1 MKKRYDTDQV
11 NIMANKK
18 TNDWEKIKAEY
29 ITTDIS
35 LRDLADKYGIPMSCV
50 GRRASLEKWSQERK
64 KHKNKVVKEVVQKVQ
79 KSQANELAK
88 KMKTVIGLRGVIDKA
103 LEDADQF
110 SRWIISEGLGD
121 GVSAT
126 TEKVFSKIDMKSI
139 RDAAYALKVLQEIE
153 DRVKGT
159 IDAKDLKQIDI
170 ALQKLELDR
179 ERLELEKK
187 KSAIAAAETDV
198 TVTIEGKVKEWAE

>member
-1 MKKRYDTDQV
+1 MYRKV
-11 NIMANKK
+11 
-18 TNDWEKIKAEY
+18 DWIKIKAEY
-29 ITTDIS
+29 ITTDKGLRQLAEKYNIAMS
-35 LRDLADKYGIPMSCV
+35 LIC
-50 GRRASLEKWSQERK
+50 RRSKQEGWVQERK
-64 KHKNKVVKEVVQKVQ
+64 NHKNRVVKDVVQKIQ

-110 SRWIISEGLGD
+110 ARWIISEGLGD
-121 GVSAT
+121 GMSAT

-187 KSAIAAAETDV
+187 KSSQAAAEKDV
-198 TVTIEGKVKEWAE
+198 TVTIEGKLKEWAE

>member
-1 MKKRYDTDQV
+1 MDKKV
-11 NIMANKK
+11 
-18 TNDWEKIKAEY
+18 DWEKIKAEY

-35 LRDLADKYGIPMSCV
+35 LRDLANKYDVPMSCV
-50 GRRASLEKWSQERK
+50 GRKSSLEKWAHERK
-64 KHKNKVVKEVVQKVQ
+64 KHKNKIVKQVVQKVQ

-126 TEKVFSKIDMKSI
+126 TEKVFSKIDMKAI
-139 RDAAYALKVLQEIE
+139 RDAAYALKVLQDIE
-153 DRVKGT
+153 DRAKGT

-187 KSAIAAAETDV
+187 KSSIAAAETDV
-198 TVTIEGKVKEWAE
+198 TVTIEGKLKEWAE

>member
-1 MKKRYDTDQV
+1 MT
-11 NIMANKK
+11 NKK

-110 SRWIISEGLGD
+110 ARWIISEGLGD
-121 GVSAT
+121 GMSAT

-153 DRVKGT
+153 DRTKGT

-170 ALQKLELDR
+170 ALQKLDLDR

>member
-1 MKKRYDTDQV
+1 MYRKV
-11 NIMANKK
+11 
-18 TNDWEKIKAEY
+18 DWIKIKAEY
-29 ITTDIS
+29 ITTDKGLRQLAEKYNIAMS
-35 LRDLADKYGIPMSCV
+35 LIC
-50 GRRASLEKWSQERK
+50 RRSKQEKWVQERK
-64 KHKNKVVKEVVQKVQ
+64 KHKNRVVKDVVRKVQ

-103 LEDADQF
+103 LTDADQF
-110 SRWIISEGLGD
+110 SRWIISEGLGED
-121 GVSAT
+121 VSAT
-126 TEKVFSKIDMKSI
+126 TEKVFSKIDMKAI

-179 ERLELEKK
+179 ERLEHEKK
-187 KSAIAAAETDV
+187 KSSQAAAETDV
-198 TVTIEGKVKEWAE
+198 TVSIEGKLKEWAE

>member
-1 MKKRYDTDQV
+1 MYRKV
-11 NIMANKK
+11 
-18 TNDWEKIKAEY
+18 DWIKIKAEY
-29 ITTDIS
+29 ITTDKGLRQLAEKYNIAMS
-35 LRDLADKYGIPMSCV
+35 LIC
-50 GRRASLEKWSQERK
+50 RRSKQEKWVQERK
-64 KHKNKVVKEVVQKVQ
+64 KHKNRVVKDVVRKVQ

-88 KMKTVIGLRGVIDKA
+88 KMKTVIGLRSVIDKA
-103 LEDADQF
+103 LTDVNQF
-110 SRWIISEGLGD
+110 SRWIISEGLG
-121 GVSAT
+121 GGATAT
-126 TEKVFSKIDMKSI
+126 TEQVFYKIDMKSI

-187 KSAIAAAETDV
+187 KSSQAAAEKDV
-198 TVTIEGKVKEWAE
+198 TVTIEGKLKEWAE

>member
-1 MKKRYDTDQV
+1 
-11 NIMANKK
+11 MANKK

-110 SRWIISEGLGD
+110 ARWIISEGLGD
-121 GVSAT
+121 GMSAT
-126 TEKVFSKIDMKSI
+126 TEKVFGKIDMKAI

-153 DRVKGT
+153 DKVKGT

-187 KSAIAAAETDV
+187 KSSIAAAETDV
-198 TVTIEGKVKEWAE
+198 TVTIEGKLKEWAE

>member
-1 MKKRYDTDQV
+1 MYRKV
-11 NIMANKK
+11 
-18 TNDWEKIKAEY
+18 DWIKIKAEY
-29 ITTDIS
+29 ITTDKGLRQLAEKYNIAMS
-35 LRDLADKYGIPMSCV
+35 LIC
-50 GRRASLEKWSQERK
+50 RRSKQEGWVQERK
-64 KHKNKVVKEVVQKVQ
+64 NHKNRVVKDVVRKVQ

-103 LEDADQF
+103 LTDADQF
-110 SRWIISEGLGD
+110 SRWIISEGLGED
-121 GVSAT
+121 VSAT
-126 TEKVFSKIDMKSI
+126 TEKVFSKIDMKAI

-179 ERLELEKK
+179 ERLEHEKK
-187 KSAIAAAETDV
+187 KSSQAAAETDV
-198 TVTIEGKVKEWAE
+198 TVSIEGKLKEWAE

>member
-1 MKKRYDTDQV
+1 MEKRYDVDQV
-11 NIMANKK
+11 EIMYKK
-18 TNDWEKIKAEY
+18 VDWEKIKAEY

-35 LRDLADKYGIPMSCV
+35 LRDLADKYGIQAACV
-50 GRRASLEKWSQERK
+50 YKKSKSQKWVEERK
-64 KHKNKVVKEVVQKVQ
+64 KHKSKVVKDVVQKIQ

-103 LEDADQF
+103 LTDADQF
-110 SRWIISEGLGD
+110 SRWIISEGLGE
-121 GVSAT
+121 GMSAT
-126 TEKVFSKIDMKSI
+126 TEKVFSKIDMKAI
-139 RDAAYALKVLQEIE
+139 RDAAYALKVLQDIE
-153 DRVKGT
+153 DRAKGT

-187 KSAIAAAETDV
+187 KSSQAAAETDV
-198 TVTIEGKVKEWAE
+198 TVTIEGKLKEWAE

>member
-1 MKKRYDTDQV
+1 MYRKV
-11 NIMANKK
+11 
-18 TNDWEKIKAEY
+18 DWIKIKAEY
-29 ITTDIS
+29 ITTDKGLRQLAEKYNIAMS
-35 LRDLADKYGIPMSCV
+35 LIC
-50 GRRASLEKWSQERK
+50 RRSKQEKWVQERK
-64 KHKNKVVKEVVQKVQ
+64 KHKNRVVKDVVRKVQ

-110 SRWIISEGLGD
+110 SRWIISEGFGD

-187 KSAIAAAETDV
+187 KSSIAAAETDV
-198 TVTIEGKVKEWAE
+198 TVTIEGKLKEWAE